1 MTIIRALLG
10 LVVIGGLAYLL
21 SNNKKQ
27 VVGQWKQLGLM
38 LIYMIVLAF
47 VCLKTTAGIAF
58 LGGVSNFMSWLFGQA
73 QAGVAFVFGGISI
86 NEGAFVFFFNV
97 LCPLVFMSALIGI
110 LDYIKVLPFCM
121 KWIGWFINK
130 LTGVG
135 ELEGQFAISGMLLG
149 EPACF
154 LTVADI
160 AKEIDE
166 KRMLTFVMSATGTVG
181 ANMLAVYM
189 NVIEGKYVVVAVILN
204 IFSAFIIAK
213 IINPYDPQAL
223 KAQEATDERLVHHV
237 ESEQTATHAEEKPN
251 FFEMLGTY
259 MTNGWNLALAVAG
272 TLIGFIALIGFLNN
286 VFQAVIGI
294 TLTEIVGY
302 VFSPLAFGIGIQ
314 TSDIVQAGSIMA
326 TKLFTNEL
334 VGMQTMKT
342 VIDQLS
348 PRTVAMLSTYL
359 VSYANFG
366 TIGIISGALRA
377 MDQRQARFI
386 SANSLKIIAGATLA
400 SCLTAAI
407 VGIFY

>member
-10 LVVIGGLAYLL
+10 LVVIGALAYLL
-21 SNNKKQ
+21 SNNKRQ
-27 VVGQWKQLGLM
+27 IIGQWKQLGLM

-73 QAGVAFVFGGISI
+73 QAGVSFVFGGIAI

-121 KWIGWFINK
+121 KWIGWLINK
-130 LTGVG
+130 ITGVG

-154 LTVADI
+154 LTVEDI
-160 AKEIDE
+160 AKQIDE
-166 KRMLTFVMSATGTVG
+166 KRMFTFVMSATGTVG
-181 ANMLAVYM
+181 ANMLAAYM

-204 IFSAFIIAK
+204 IFSAFIISK
-213 IINPYDPQAL
+213 IMNPYDPEAL
-223 KAQEATDERLVHHV
+223 KQQEAKDDRLEHPTDG
-237 ESEQTATHAEEKPN
+237 TAALTMEEKQS
-251 FFEMLGTY
+251 FFDMLGTY
-259 MTNGWNLALAVAG
+259 MMNGWNLALAVAG

-286 VFQAVIGI
+286 VFQAIVGM

-314 TSDIVQAGSIMA
+314 TDDIVQAGSIMA

-334 VGMQTMKT
+334 VGMQTLEAGIKN
-342 VIDQLS
+342 LS

-366 TIGIISGALRA
+366 TIGIISGALRSL
-377 MDQRQARFI
+377 DQRQARFI
-386 SANSLKIIAGATLA
+386 SSQSLKIIAGATLA
-400 SCLTAAI
+400 SCLTATI